1 MAEDSSFDQLMIRL
15 RSGDDEAAQRVFQR
29 YAQRLIGLARLHLDA
44 LTRRKVDPEDV
55 LQSVFR
61 SFFIKHADGQFE
73 LSNWN
78 SLWSILVVITLRKCI
93 RKMKYYHA
101 GRRDV
106 QREVQDLPNP
116 TDSDPGWDPLD
127 SDPTPEQGMILA
139 ETVEE
144 LMSGLGDRE
153 RQMLTLSLQGY
164 TPREISAQ
172 VGRTERT
179 VHRLLAQIKR
189 RLERMRTKYL
199 ADN

>member
-1 MAEDSSFDQLMIRL
+1 VADDSSFDQLMIRL
-15 RSGDDEAAQRVFQR
+15 RTGDDEAARRVFQR

-61 SFFIKHADGQFE
+61 SFFLQHADGKLQ
-73 LSNWN
+73 LANWN

-101 GRRDV
+101 EIRNVRREIHDA
-106 QREVQDLPNP
+106 PNP
-116 TDSDPGWDPLD
+116 EDSNPNWDPLD

-144 LMSGLGDRE
+144 LMRGLSDRE

-179 VHRLLAQIKR
+179 VHRLLAQIRK
-189 RLERMRTKYL
+189 RLERMRAEYL